1 MLYSP
6 CICTDSLPVFNLFN
20 CVSIIKDLKY
30 IRCKTPISLISV
42 LTLIS
47 PFIFAQTPLSE
58 NDLAV
63 IESTLH
69 STLDEITNET
79 THFIDDWE
87 DKAGACEKVEGG
99 IFGNLRSSCMT
110 VRAALRRGTILQYKQ
125 ACFERGAELALSLQ
139 PSEYNSSLEKL
150 FIAFENTL
158 VQICSLD
165 VDNQQYPAFVTL
177 HTKAV
182 QTMPGAGFDRFGPA
196 DSMAWWG
203 PGTDPSYSY
212 PNMNTPTP
220 QLPAILNQ

>member
-1 MLYSP
+1 MKVLKITSRITRTAI
-6 CICTDSLPVFNLFN
+6 IC
-20 CVSIIKDLKY
+20 
-30 IRCKTPISLISV
+30 V
-42 LTLIS
+42 LTLTS
-47 PFIFAQTPLSE
+47 PFIFAQASLSE
-58 NDLAV
+58 NDFSR
-63 IESTLH
+63 IEAILH
-69 STLDEITNET
+69 STLDDITNET

-99 IFGNLRSSCMT
+99 MFGNLRSSCMT

-125 ACFERGAELALSLQ
+125 ACFERGAEQALSLQ
-139 PSEYNSSLEKL
+139 PAQYNSSLEKL
-150 FIAFENTL
+150 FITFENTL

-165 VDNQQYPAFVTL
+165 VDDHQYPAFVSL

-182 QTMPGAGFDRFGPA
+182 QTMPGSGFDRFGPA

-203 PGTDPSYSY
+203 PGTDPSYSN